1 MAGQMS
7 GFAMLDLQLVGIMP
21 SISLIYDMSL
31 AMPRTVSRSTS
42 IFQKNADMLT
52 TIAFFE

>member
-21 SISLIYDMSL
+21 SISLMYDMSL
-31 AMPRTVSRSTS
+31 AISRTVSRSTS

-52 TIAFFE
+52 TK